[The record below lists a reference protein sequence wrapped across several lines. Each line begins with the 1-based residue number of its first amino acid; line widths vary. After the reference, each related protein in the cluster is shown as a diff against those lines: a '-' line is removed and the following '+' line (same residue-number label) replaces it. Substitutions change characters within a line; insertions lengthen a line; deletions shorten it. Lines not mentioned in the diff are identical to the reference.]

1 MKTPEGPEGASLL
14 EHEATEDCEQSVVSK
29 LFQIL
34 KLGAMLAKTLHLQLQ
49 CIMHAPNIRKCQE
62 AMPMHAPE

>member
-14 EHEATEDCEQSVVSK
+14 EHEATEDCEQSVVSIALSDPK
-29 LFQIL
+29 AWCHAC
-34 KLGAMLAKTLHLQLQ
+34 KDLAFAAPMHT
-49 CIMHAPNIRKCQE
+49 HAPNIRKCQE